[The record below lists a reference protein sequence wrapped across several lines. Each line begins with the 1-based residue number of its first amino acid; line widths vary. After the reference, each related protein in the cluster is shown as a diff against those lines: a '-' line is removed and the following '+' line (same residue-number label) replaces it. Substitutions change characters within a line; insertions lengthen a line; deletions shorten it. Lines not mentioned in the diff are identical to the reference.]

1 MMRGKEATLSKQLIC
16 AAPAGVSRENDL
28 VTQLVH
34 RLRGVIGEQDT
45 LTLSFPYF
53 LIIANRT

>member
-1 MMRGKEATLSKQLIC
+1 
-16 AAPAGVSRENDL
+16 VSRENDL

-34 RLRGVIGEQDT
+34 RLRGVIGEQET

-53 LIIANRT
+53 LILANRA